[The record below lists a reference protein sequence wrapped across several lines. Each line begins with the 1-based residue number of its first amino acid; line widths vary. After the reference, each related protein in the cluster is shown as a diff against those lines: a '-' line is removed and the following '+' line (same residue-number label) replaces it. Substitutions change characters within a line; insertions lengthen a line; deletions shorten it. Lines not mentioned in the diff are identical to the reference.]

1 MSSWKFLQLT
11 FFRAIDCKHPQT
23 ISAEYSKAERADLNM
38 LLQVGAQ
45 KFKHHCH
52 H

>member
-1 MSSWKFLQLT
+1 MKKFVHLL

-38 LLQVGAQ
+38 LLQVRAQ
-45 KFKHHCH
+45 KFKQN
-52 H
+52 